1 MMDSVK
7 TFFKNFI
14 KYFLYIAVFA
24 QIVSGTVYLVCNFT
38 VFTAYPET
46 EEMVNAARNLIID
59 EYIGFLYPL
68 FIRMCLG
75 IQDFLGIGYYLVAH
89 LVQLLVFFVSIMYVT
104 KPFFKGRNW
113 WISGLLVT
121 TFPMCVQS
129 ILMVAPYSF
138 KASFGFFI
146 IGAMVR
152 IWKQKEGLCI
162 KAFIVMLAAY
172 IMSCFNQPDDLYL
185 WIVPIGIL
193 EICLLCRKREKLS
206 WYKKVSVLLAI
217 VVVFVGAF
225 FVGEKMSD
233 MGARGRMHKS
243 VYSVMFQRTL
253 WPDLR
258 MKYGFLPG
266 EIQSYITSDE
276 AISSNRYAEDIV
288 YYIGPKIEQQ
298 VGFDRADE
306 LYKEAVKNQFS
317 YNKRAIFKALSNDFV
332 GYLLE
337 PYTSIW
343 HMNGQ
348 SGSAFGK
355 LYSLMCGN
363 GNAGVYGYFC
373 VSFVTLFSLSF
384 VGILNVVKHKL
395 FAKKGI
401 KKAFVLLTGLLMY
414 HALWYAI
421 VNVQGI
427 DYRFVLLHIGIYIL
441 LALKGGLF
449 IKEDV
454 LESKKGEKESVLREI
469 PKKTWFVL
477 GGVLAAVVLV
487 FVGVS
492 VVKKGYKESDM
503 LKDKV
508 AVCFGDSI
516 WGLIDDETGIA
527 RLLEKMTGVTVHNY
541 AISGTTASD
550 TRNTEVEDEFS
561 KNSLMCMLEKSET
574 ILEGADYLILAY
586 GLNDYFKGIPA
597 KTEET
602 LDVSTYQ
609 GALRY
614 TVETIKEKYP
624 DLQIVFIGQTYCQF
638 YSYGMV
644 KDDSDTTNYGG
655 GVGTDYVNA
664 AKEVAM
670 EYELLFVNMYEELPM
685 DEWNGQLYLED
696 ATHLNENGRR
706 EYAKV
711 LANYLLRDYEER
723 NAR

>member
-1 MMDSVK
+1 MTNSVK
-7 TFFKNFI
+7 TFFQNFI

-38 VFTAYPET
+38 VFTVYPET

-75 IQDFLGIGYYLVAH
+75 VQDFLGIGYYLVAH
-89 LVQLLVFFVSIMYVT
+89 FVQLLAFFASVMYLA
-104 KPFFKGRNW
+104 KPFFKGKNW

-121 TFPMCVQS
+121 TFPMCIQS

-138 KASFGFFI
+138 KVTLGFLI
-146 IGAMVR
+146 LGAIVR
-152 IWKQKEGLCI
+152 VWRKKDGLCI
-162 KAFIVMLAAY
+162 KTFVVMLIAY
-172 IMSCFNQPDDLYL
+172 MLSAFNQPDDLYL
-185 WIVPIGIL
+185 WLVPIGIVVL
-193 EICLLCRKREKLS
+193 CLMFRKKESLV
-206 WYKKVSVLLAI
+206 WYKKVSVLMAI
-217 VVVFVGAF
+217 VLVFVGAF
-225 FVGEKMSD
+225 FIGEKMSD
-233 MGARGRMHKS
+233 TGARGRMHKS

-298 VGFDRADE
+298 VGYDRADE

-317 YNKRAIFKALSNDFV
+317 YNKRAIFTALSNDFV

-363 GNAGVYGYFC
+363 GNIGVYGYFC
-373 VSFVTLFSLSF
+373 VSLVTLFSLSF
-384 VGILNVVKHKL
+384 AGILNVVKHKI
-395 FAKKGI
+395 FAKKDM
-401 KKAFVLLTGLLMY
+401 KKAAVLLVGLLMY

-427 DYRFVLLHIGIYIL
+427 DYRFVLLHIGIYSL
-441 LALKGGLF
+441 LALKGAIF
-449 IKEDV
+449 IKEAV
-454 LESKKGEKESVLREI
+454 LESTKGEKKSVLRKI
-469 PKKTWFVL
+469 PKKTWFIFC
-477 GGVLAAVVLV
+477 GILAAVLLI

-492 VVKKGYKESDM
+492 MVKKGYKESDM
-503 LKDKV
+503 LKDKTV
-508 AVCFGDSI
+508 VCFGDSI

-527 RLLEKMTGVTVHNY
+527 SFLEKMTGVTVQNY
-541 AISGTTASD
+541 AISGTTASE
-550 TRNTEVEDEFS
+550 TRNAEKEDEFS
-561 KNSLMCMLEKSET
+561 NYSLMCMLEEYSAP
-574 ILEGADYLILAY
+574 LEDADYLILAY

-597 KTEET
+597 KSEKA
-602 LDVSTYQ
+602 LDVTTYQ
-609 GALRY
+609 GAIRY
-614 TVETIKEKYP
+614 TVETLKEKYP
-624 DLQIVFIGQTYCQF
+624 DLQIVLIGQTYCQF
-638 YSYGMV
+638 YSYGIV
-644 KDDSDTTNYGG
+644 KDDSDTSDFGG

-664 AKEVAM
+664 AKEVAL
-670 EYELLFVNMYEELPM
+670 ENELLFVNMYEELPI
-685 DEWNGQLYLED
+685 DEWNGKLYLED

-711 LANYLLRDYEER
+711 LAKYLLKDYEER